1 MHNRIKSEI
10 YRYGFTITSAAAAIH
25 ISTAALSKKIL
36 GQTPFTWEEVKALRK
51 AIGSQL
57 SVEEF
62 MEEND

>member
-25 ISTAALSKKIL
+25 ISTTALSNKIL
-36 GQTPFTWEEVKALRK
+36 GKTPFTWDEVKALRK